1 MATPISK
8 LPLDELAHMYRHA
21 SMLHGA
27 IKAKPWLYM
36 WNLTA
41 LEVDMELLYAAMVPK
56 IPSTHLL
63 EIKLL
68 TQTLK

>member
-1 MATPISK
+1 MDTPISK

-21 SMLHGA
+21 HMLRTA
-27 IKAKPWLYM
+27 IKTKPWLYM

-41 LEVDMELLYAAMVPK
+41 LEVDMELLFAAMVPK
-56 IPSTHLL
+56 IPDSHLL